1 MGLPLPARIALASG
15 FLGLLLAV
23 LNQILGQG
31 DLQQLLRANGLASL
45 LAIGLMLVGVL
56 WTRAT
61 PGVPERVV
69 IENPQG
75 LVLLPELP
83 KPLQEELGWGSQ
95 MLLTATPAASLLVH
109 WQGRTL
115 LRRGLLADAPFVPG
129 STCQRSTQRGQAIH
143 LVDLKHYPGRQ
154 EWSSLPAAIPSL
166 VVQPLGEDGWLL
178 VGGWSARCFSRSDEL
193 WIAGWA
199 TRLTERLLRED
210 GAMTTPGQS
219 SPEPGIEPDRQ
230 G

>member
-15 FLGLLLAV
+15 ILGLLLAL
-23 LNQILGQG
+23 LNQILGHG

-45 LAIGLMLVGVL
+45 LAIGLMLVAVL
-56 WTRAT
+56 WTRAV
-61 PGVPERVV
+61 PGAPERVV

-75 LVLLPELP
+75 LVLLPGLP
-83 KPLQEELGWGSQ
+83 DALVKELGWGSQ

-109 WQGRTL
+109 WQGKTL
-115 LRRGLLADAPFVPG
+115 LRRGLLTETPFAPG
-129 STCQRSTQRGQAIH
+129 STCLRSTQRGQAIH
-143 LVDLKHYPGRQ
+143 LVDLKHYPARE
-154 EWSSLPAAIPSL
+154 EWLALPAAIPSL
-166 VVQPLGEDGWLL
+166 VVQPLGQDGWML

-199 TRLTERLLRED
+199 ARVTERLLEDD
-210 GAMTTPGQS
+210 GAIGAL
-219 SPEPGIEPDRQ
+219 SPAPESGIEPDRP